1 MKFTKL
7 FRGAAPQIET
17 KESAAAASMVLT
29 PGQPVWSKRNFAA
42 FSHEG
47 YQKNVIASM
56 CVQKIAEAVAS
67 VKLEVWRGETELTD
81 HPLLELFDR
90 PNPLQSGREYVEAYI
105 SYLMIAGNSYEE
117 RIDVGGQPREM
128 YVLRPDRMSPIV
140 GGDGLPSG
148 YEYRGPNGKRVRW
161 DIDILGG
168 DYPIWHT
175 RLFNPLDDWLGQ
187 SPMEAGAYSIDQH
200 NEAMGWMQA
209 LLQNSARPSGA
220 LSSSEQLSDD
230 QFHRLKE
237 QVESQYSG
245 AANAGRP
252 MLLEGGLSWQAMG
265 LSPTDMGIV
274 EAKNSAARDVAL
286 AFGVPPQLLGIPG
299 DNTYAN
305 YAEARLAFWEDTVLP
320 LLGRMIDERNA
331 WLATPMGVEVRA
343 NVDDIPAIVDKRQ
356 SLWQMADASTDL
368 TINERRAMKGYEPIP
383 GGDVLP
389 QDRMFTADPFTQET
403 NVKALGKLA
412 GYEIP
417 SRK

>member
-1 MKFTKL
+1 MKFPKL

-56 CVQKIAEAVAS
+56 CVQKIAEGVSS

-117 RIDVGGQPREM
+117 RIDVGGQPREL
-128 YVLRPDRMSPIV
+128 YVLRPDRMSPII
-140 GGDGLPSG
+140 GADGLPSG

-343 NVDDIPAIVDKRQ
+343 NMDDIPAIVDKRQ

-389 QDRMFTADPFTQET
+389 QDRMFTADPITQEA
-403 NVKALGKLA
+403 NIKALGKLA
-412 GYEIP
+412 GYEVS